1 MHGQNVN
8 QGSQET
14 RLKKLAQL
22 RKSPSRYGSTSPPL
36 QTYYI
41 YIYTKKMCVIKY
53 TKLCMYVY
61 LYNLYTCNDIIM
73 IQLCTQYIQ
82 LDHLEIQLPKS
93 QLDRSTSLAPHSSY
107 AILIE
112 LGNSSA
118 TEPQGGSRLRSR
130 RHLTVT
136 RLMKRLYS

>member
-8 QGSQET
+8 QGSQER

-22 RKSPSRYGSTSPPL
+22 RRSPLRYGSTSSPL

-41 YIYTKKMCVIKY
+41 YIYKKNVGVIKY

-61 LYNLYTCNDIIM
+61 LYTCNDIIM
-73 IQLCTQYIQ
+73 IQLRTLYIQ

-93 QLDRSTSLAPHSSY
+93 QLDRSTSLAPPHSSY